1 MKTIELTKDYVAVVD
16 DDDYDNLRKYSWCYS
31 HGYAVSYING
41 KLVRMH
47 RFILD
52 YYGDQDIDHINNNG
66 LDNRKENL
74 RIVSRTINNLNRE
87 NVPYNIKQRTLASGK
102 VVFDTRLQVNYV
114 THHLG
119 TFSTEKRAL
128 ILVERAIHH
137 LILNHQIHK
146 Y

>member
-1 MKTIELTKDYVAVVD
+1 M
-16 DDDYDNLRKYSWCYS
+16 
-31 HGYAVSYING
+31 
-41 KLVRMH
+41 
-47 RFILD
+47 
-52 YYGDQDIDHINNNG
+52 
-66 LDNRKENL
+66 DNRKENL

-87 NVPYNIKQRTLASGK
+87 NVPYNIKQRTLASDK

-128 ILVERAIHH
+128 ILVERAIQNVINGVGYIEAIKRRGRWYP
-137 LILNHQIHK
+137 LERIKIN